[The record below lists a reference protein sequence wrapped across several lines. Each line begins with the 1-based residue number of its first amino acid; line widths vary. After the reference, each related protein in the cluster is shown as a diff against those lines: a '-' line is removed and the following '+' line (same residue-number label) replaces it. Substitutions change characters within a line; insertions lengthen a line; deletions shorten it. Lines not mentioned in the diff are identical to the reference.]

1 MRVDVGGR
9 YLATDTLALQ
19 LVAEFSPSSRPAVGV
34 GAPLAV
40 IEPRFSVFAGIS
52 IRPSL
57 PAVEAPLA
65 PVTPVEKPA
74 EVATARVDGRV
85 TDDGGR
91 PIVGAKLHAGKP
103 DSGVDAKT
111 NDYGTFELAGIP
123 VGKTDI
129 TISAEGYRDQTRTVD
144 VAASSGPAL
153 DIQLERALP
162 QGQIRGLA
170 RSFAGQPI
178 KGATVRIEPI
188 GKELVV
194 GEGGRFEVDVPPGE
208 YDVIVK
214 ATGYADQHRHVR
226 VEANGVV
233 VLDLDM
239 RTRR

>member
-1 MRVDVGGR
+1 
-9 YLATDTLALQ
+9 
-19 LVAEFSPSSRPAVGV
+19 
-34 GAPLAV
+34 
-40 IEPRFSVFAGIS
+40 
-52 IRPSL
+52 
-57 PAVEAPLA
+57 
-65 PVTPVEKPA
+65 
-74 EVATARVDGRV
+74 V

-91 PIVGAKLHAGKP
+91 PIAGAKVHVGKP
-103 DSGVDAKT
+103 DAGVDAKT
-111 NDYGTFELAGIP
+111 NEYGTFQLTGLP
-123 VGKTDI
+123 VGKTDL
-129 TISAEGYRDQTRTVD
+129 TVSAEGYRDGARTID
-144 VAASSGPAL
+144 VAATSGQAVE
-153 DIQLERALP
+153 IQLDRSLP

-170 RSFAGQPI
+170 RSFAGQAI

-188 GKELVV
+188 GKELQV

>member
-1 MRVDVGGR
+1 VG
-9 YLATDTLALQ
+9 
-19 LVAEFSPSSRPAVGV
+19 P

-40 IEPRFSVFAGIS
+40 IEPRFSVFAGITL
-52 IRPSL
+52 RPSL
-57 PAVEAPLA
+57 PAAEAPPPP
-65 PVTPVEKPA
+65 PVTVADKPVE
-74 EVATARVDGRV
+74 VAAVGRIDGRV

-91 PIVGAKLHAGKP
+91 PIAGAKVHAGKA
-103 DSGVDAKT
+103 DSGVDAQT
-111 NDYGTFELAGIP
+111 NDYGTFQLSGVP
-123 VGKTDI
+123 VGKADLA
-129 TISAEGYRDQTRTVD
+129 ISAEGYRDSVRTVD
-144 VAASSGPAL
+144 VTTAGQAVEV
-153 DIQLERALP
+153 QLERALP

-170 RSFAGQPI
+170 RSFAGQSI

-188 GKELVV
+188 GKELQV